1 MYNAPPSNPWW
12 RPSLSFIQFDAESF
26 DPKRI
31 TPVTHHLAT
40 HPAFAFEN
48 LLALARR
55 LPKKQVRFHA
65 ATATAGSDFEKTV
78 EEHKPQISV
87 EDALANMET
96 SGSWIALHNCQTD
109 PAYKAV
115 LDQVL
120 DEVKTRIDAKD
131 PGMHHRAF
139 WIFIQS
145 PGSVTPFHMDHEQ
158 NFLMQIRGKKLA
170 RVWHP
175 EQCLSDY
182 ALEVF
187 HSEHHRREV
196 KYDESFNAFAHA
208 FELEPGQGV
217 YMPSTGPHLVHN
229 GPNVSITVSMTYL
242 THETRRIETIHRGNH
257 ALRRLGIKP
266 TPVGKAP
273 RLDAVKNVVFRT
285 ALEARARLKGEG
297 RDVPGWARY

>member
-1 MYNAPPSNPWW
+1 MSW
-12 RPSLSFIQFDAESF
+12 IQFDHEAF

-31 TPVTHHLAT
+31 LPVTHALHE
-40 HPAFAFEN
+40 HPAFRFEN

-55 LPKKQVRFHA
+55 LPAKQVRFHA
-65 ATATAGSDFEKTV
+65 ATATAGSDFEKA
-78 EEHKPQISV
+78 EIEHKHTMTV
-87 EDALANMET
+87 ADALDNMET
-96 SGSWIALHNCQTD
+96 SGSWIALHNCQSD
-109 PAYKAV
+109 PEYKAV
-115 LDQVL
+115 LDEVL
-120 DEVKTRIDAKD
+120 DGVDDKIRAKD

-196 KYDESFNAFAHA
+196 KYEESFNSFAHA
-208 FELEPGQGV
+208 FDLEPGKGV

-229 GPNVSITVSMTYL
+229 GQNVSITVSMTYL
-242 THETRRIETIHRGNH
+242 TDETRRVETIHRGNH
-257 ALRRLGIKP
+257 ALRRLGVEP
-266 TPVGKAP
+266 LPVGRSPA
-273 RLDAVKNVVFRT
+273 RDFLKNGIYR
-285 ALEARARLKGEG
+285 AMLEARSLIKGEG